1 MSLAKDSS
9 QYISISVRNHIG
21 YVVLNR
27 PEQHNAMSRQMW
39 EALPKQLV
47 SLKESGAKLIIIS
60 GSGTSFA
67 AGADLAE
74 LAQIDGP
81 DSAKKNWQAIANCLN
96 FLASFDLPTIACING
111 ACLGG
116 GLLLACACDLRYAA
130 ESATFALP
138 VAKLGIVLD
147 DQNVL
152 RLTRL
157 IGPQFA
163 KELMFSGQIIDS
175 QKALAIGLVASLHKP
190 EQLSIYVDE
199 QARKIAANAHTSILA
214 AKRSIDRVCQ
224 ILSSHENEEAVIES
238 YLSSEFR
245 ARIKGVRPE

>member
-1 MSLAKDSS
+1 M
-9 QYISISVRNHIG
+9 SVRDQIG
-21 YVVLNR
+21 YVLLNR
-27 PEQHNAMSRQMW
+27 PEQHNAMSRRMW
-39 EALPKQLV
+39 ETLPKQLV
-47 SLKESGAKLIIIS
+47 SAKESGAKLIIIS

-67 AGADLAE
+67 SGADLVE
-74 LAQIDGP
+74 LAQIRTF
-81 DSAKKNWQAIANCLN
+81 SEAKENWQAIANCLN
-96 FLASFDLPTIACING
+96 FLASFDLPIIACING

-116 GLLLACACDLRYAA
+116 GLLLACACDIRYAS
-130 ESATFALP
+130 EQATFALP

-163 KELMFSGQIIDS
+163 KELMFTGQVIDS
-175 QKALAIGLVASLHKP
+175 KKAMNIGLLASIHKP
-190 EQLSIYVDE
+190 EQLALYVDE
-199 QARKIAANAHTSILA
+199 QARKIVANAGSSILA

-224 ILSSHENEEAVIES
+224 ILTSQENDEAVIES